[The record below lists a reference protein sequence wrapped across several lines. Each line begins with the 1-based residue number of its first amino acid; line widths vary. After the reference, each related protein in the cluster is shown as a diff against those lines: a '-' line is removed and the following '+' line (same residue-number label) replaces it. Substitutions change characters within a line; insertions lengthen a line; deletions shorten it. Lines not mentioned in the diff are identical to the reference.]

1 MTKDQLIDLDLVNQV
16 LEHIPR
22 FAWTVVR
29 DAIITNLV
37 DSMPSDVVERL
48 TGDPENF
55 DRADEI
61 LQDYYRLD
69 ERKFNLIEDA
79 FKLLG
84 EENTMYLLDGLQLDK
99 LIPPEDTNSCS
110 IETQ

>member
-1 MTKDQLIDLDLVNQV
+1 MTEDQLIDLDLVNQV

-48 TGDPENF
+48 TGDPKNL

-61 LQDYYRLD
+61 LQDYYKPN
-69 ERKFNLIEDA
+69 ERKCNLIEDA
-79 FKLLG
+79 FKILG

-99 LIPPEDTNSCS
+99 LVPPDDNAPCS
-110 IETQ
+110 TDPQ

>member
-1 MTKDQLIDLDLVNQV
+1 MTKDQLIDLNLVDQV
-16 LEHIPR
+16 LEQIPR

-55 DRADEI
+55 ERADEI
-61 LQDYYRLD
+61 LQDYYKPD
-69 ERKFNLIEDA
+69 ERKSNLIADA
-79 FKLLG
+79 FNLLG

-99 LIPPEDTNSCS
+99 LVPPDDNAPCS
-110 IETQ
+110 TDPE

>member
-1 MTKDQLIDLDLVNQV
+1 MTEDQFIDHDLVNQV

-22 FAWTVVR
+22 FAWTIVR

-61 LQDYYRLD
+61 LQDYYKPN

-99 LIPPEDTNSCS
+99 LIPIEDTNPCS

>member
-1 MTKDQLIDLDLVNQV
+1 MTEDQLIDNDLIDRVLD
-16 LEHIPR
+16 HIPR

-37 DSMPSDVVERL
+37 DSMPSWVVEQL

-61 LQDYYRLD
+61 LQDYYNSD

-79 FKLLG
+79 FKILG
-84 EENTMYLLDGLQLDK
+84 DENTMYLLDGLQLDK
-99 LIPPEDTNSCS
+99 LVPPVDNAPCS
-110 IETQ
+110 IDAQ

>member
-1 MTKDQLIDLDLVNQV
+1 MTEDQFIDPALVNQV
-16 LEHIPR
+16 LEQIPR

-61 LQDYYRLD
+61 LQDYYKLD

-84 EENTMYLLDGLQLDK
+84 EETTMYLLDGLQLDK
-99 LIPPEDTNSCS
+99 LVPPDNNAPCS
-110 IETQ
+110 AYLQ

>member
-1 MTKDQLIDLDLVNQV
+1 MTEDQFIDYDLVNQV

-22 FAWTVVR
+22 FAWTTVR

-55 DRADEI
+55 ERADEI
-61 LQDYYRLD
+61 LQDYYKLD
-69 ERKFNLIEDA
+69 ERKPNLIADA
-79 FKLLG
+79 FNLLG
-84 EENTMYLLDGLQLDK
+84 EENTMYLLDGLQLNK
-99 LIPPEDTNSCS
+99 LIPPDDTNPCS

>member
-1 MTKDQLIDLDLVNQV
+1 MTENQLIDHDLIDQV
-16 LEHIPR
+16 LEHIPH

-37 DSMPSDVVERL
+37 DCMPSDVVERL

-61 LQDYYRLD
+61 LQDYYKLD

-99 LIPPEDTNSCS
+99 LVPPDDNAPCS
-110 IETQ
+110 TDPQ